1 MKLFKSIREFFW
13 PLMDR
18 KLHEKPK
25 ELEIEEIV
33 IADEQLPKTLEYAMS
48 GYNAQ
53 EERRKTIEGK
63 SSLFVG
69 TISVV
74 TSVVI
79 GISTTIIKSIQCNP
93 FIIVLYFLLFILT
106 VYLLRTIWFSI
117 KVLEREA
124 YHTLTFDDFNLNEA
138 KANYYKEVIT
148 IVVNYT
154 KRNSWVIN
162 RKVDNMVMAQE
173 YFKRAIVTIGL
184 CAVDLAALFTYT
196 QLHP

>member
-1 MKLFKSIREFFW
+1 MKLIKSIREFFW
-13 PLMDR
+13 PLMDK
-18 KLHEKPK
+18 KLPEKPR

-33 IADEQLPKTLEYAMS
+33 IADEHLPKTLEYAMN
-48 GYNAQ
+48 GFNAQ

-79 GISTTIIKSIQCNP
+79 GISTTIVKSIQCNP
-93 FIIVLYFLLFILT
+93 FLIVLYFLLFILT

-117 KVLEREA
+117 KVLEKEA
-124 YHTLTFDDFNLNEA
+124 YHTLSFDDFNLNEA

-162 RKVDNMVMAQE
+162 KKVDNMVMAQK
-173 YFKRAIVTIGL
+173 YFKRAIVTVAL
-184 CAVDLAALFTYT
+184 CAVDLVFLFIDI
-196 QLHP
+196 QFL